1 MHCPPPIVATLAL
14 LACAACAPDRTRPLP
29 ALMDVSGDDCTAS
42 ALVFAGRHANADSA
56 VAFINDGCAGDRI
69 FLGIAGSRRELK
81 RAANVP
87 LGTGGAYSDGE
98 YHVLVQRGRPVART
112 VVASPPDAFCPEPDQ
127 REYAAAYEATVRI
140 SSSAGSWTLAGT
152 LRRDECGP

>member
-1 MHCPPPIVATLAL
+1 MHRAPLIVTTVAL
-14 LACAACAPDRTRPLP
+14 LACAACAPERARALP

-42 ALVFAGRHANADSA
+42 ALVFAGPHANPDSA

-69 FLGIAGSRRELK
+69 FLGIAGSRRELR

-98 YHVLVQRGRPVART
+98 YRVIVQRGRAIART
-112 VVASPPDAFCPEPDQ
+112 EVASPPDAFCPEPDQ

-140 SSSAGSWTLAGT
+140 SSSAGSWTLFGT
-152 LRRDECGP
+152 LRRDECGS

>member
-1 MHCPPPIVATLAL
+1 MRRAPPIVITLWL
-14 LACAACAPDRTRPLP
+14 LACAACAPDRPRPLP

-42 ALVFAGRHANADSA
+42 ALVYAGRHANPDSA
-56 VAFINDGCAGDRI
+56 VAFINDGCIGDRI

-87 LGTGGAYSDGE
+87 LGSGGAYSDGE
-98 YHVLVQRGRPVART
+98 YRVLVQRGPSISRMEVAR
-112 VVASPPDAFCPEPDQ
+112 PPDAFCPEPDE

-140 SSSAGSWTLAGT
+140 WSSAGSWTVAGT